1 MFVILLLLSDVQ
13 TAAFI
18 QNLHVLLQDGATK
31 DKKSGDVFLFILYFF
46 KTKSQTSLRS
56 SVGSETSREEIK
68 QIKSDKYQKY
78 TIIISIS

>member
-1 MFVILLLLSDVQ
+1 MFVIFLLLSDVE

-31 DKKSGDVFLFILYFF
+31 DKKCGDVFLFILYFSR
-46 KTKSQTSLRS
+46 TKSQTSLRS
-56 SVGSETSREEIK
+56 SVGSETSQEEIK
-68 QIKSDKYQKY
+68 QVKSDKYQKY

>member
-1 MFVILLLLSDVQ
+1 MILLLLSDVQ

-31 DKKSGDVFLFILYFF
+31 DKKCGDVFLFILYFF
-46 KTKSQTSLRS
+46 KTKSQTSLRG
-56 SVGSETSREEIK
+56 SVGSETSQEEIK
-68 QIKSDKYQKY
+68 QVKSDKYQKY